1 MNSFPNA
8 PEAPVLKQRLQRC
21 LRIIL
26 ISGLTAWSA
35 TTVSAAEGAE
45 APLLVLGVGDAISIQ
60 VYDRPE
66 LTTKAYISDDGTV
79 PVPLA
84 GSVQVANHSPSAA
97 AENIAAAF
105 RQQELLVDP
114 QVTVFLVE
122 SRSQQI
128 SILGAVAEPGRFTVL
143 SNTTVLDALA
153 QAGGITEDGG
163 ATVVVVRTDESGDRI
178 RHTVN
183 LEALNRASTDEPAF
197 TLRGGDQVFV
207 PNAERF
213 SIYGEINQP
222 SIYRLEPNMTVV
234 EAITRGGGITPR
246 GSRNRIEIR
255 RANSDGTFTTLD
267 GSLDDIVKPDDVIR
281 IKGRIF

>member
-1 MNSFPNA
+1 MNSFPDA
-8 PEAPVLKQRLQRC
+8 TQTPTLIRRMQIC
-21 LRIIL
+21 LRIFL
-26 ISGLTAWSA
+26 ISGLTALSA
-35 TTVSAAEGAE
+35 TTVSAAEAPD
-45 APLLVLGVGDAISIQ
+45 APLLILGVGDAITIQ

-66 LTTKAYISDDGTV
+66 LTTKAYISDDGSV

-84 GSVQVANHSPSAA
+84 GNVQVAGQSPSEAA
-97 AENIAAAF
+97 QNIAAAF
-105 RQQELLVDP
+105 RKQELLVNP
-114 QVTVFLVE
+114 QVTVFLAE

-128 SILGAVAEPGRFTVL
+128 SILGAVAEPGRYAVL

-163 ATVVVVRTDESGDRI
+163 ATVVVMRTAKSGDRK
-178 RHTVN
+178 RHTVDIQ
-183 LEALNRASTDEPAF
+183 ALSRTSTDDPAF

-222 SIYRLEPNMTVV
+222 NIYRLEPNMTVV

-255 RANSDGTFTTLD
+255 RANSDGSFTTYD
-267 GSLDDIVKPDDVIR
+267 ASLDDVVKPDDVIR